1 LEEYCFV
8 SLEENKKIR
17 IYDEREGHHDKN
29 LGFINLVMETFSH
42 FLSTSPICWSLDVH
56 SMAPSIVQFC
66 QSHKAIHL
74 IKFEKFQISS
84 HPNDNIYF
92 FFSFWFEEKKMY
104 LVYAPSTHDG
114 SGEMPCYVLQC
125 GPHLIYL
132 QKWTR
137 KGKSISLF
145 SLILTIWSWW
155 IKQERTKGVPFD
167 SCMLYLGLQQ
177 LGREFHHSQE
187 KWQSASLWTHI

>member
-1 LEEYCFV
+1 MEEYCFV

-92 FFSFWFEEKKMY
+92 FFFVLIWREKNVPC
-104 LVYAPSTHDG
+104 LCTFHSRWQWGNALLCPSMWPSSDLFT
-114 SGEMPCYVLQC
+114 EMN
-125 GPHLIYL
+125 
-132 QKWTR
+132 K
-137 KGKSISLF
+137 KGKINF
-145 SLILTIWSWW
+145 TIFPYFNNLKLVNKTRENKRCTFWLMYALSGSAT
-155 IKQERTKGVPFD
+155 IGERVP
-167 SCMLYLGLQQ
+167 S
-177 LGREFHHSQE
+177 
-187 KWQSASLWTHI
+187 